1 MKLMA
6 PDDSPWRECPGCRP
20 WGEPTGVAAQGFYLG
35 GAASHA
41 AIQHDGSIDQ
51 TRNSYKF
58 FLGYEFPVFLGVEAA
73 WVNFGKFDGVITRRQ
88 AAREWVRPENR
99 TAALTG
105 RIPVGDLVTLYA
117 KAGYM
122 YWSTDVTLT
131 GTVTD
136 PHFVAGTDHG
146 TTRSM
151 ARVCGFNFGSS
162 RCWVSGNATK
172 LRDVDINAVSA
183 ESALR
188 SEAVQRAESRRF
200 AEGDTHMGKLLAVS
214 LVLFS
219 PPLLFFFPPPFPLT
233 TPPLPSSF
241 LLRTNLP
248 SSLRAP
254 FLFHYCSQFT
264 YRASELRQTLRLTD
278 P

>member
-6 PDDSPWRECPGCRP
+6 PMILLGASVLVAGLGASRP
-20 WGEPTGVAAQGFYLG
+20 AAAQGFYLG

-41 AIQHDGSIDQ
+41 VINTTVIDQ

-73 WVNFGKFDGVITRRQ
+73 WVNFGKFDGVITS
-88 AAREWVRPENR
+88 AAGSTRVGYDPKTG

-146 TTRSM
+146 HDPFYGAGLR
-151 ARVCGFNFGSS
+151 FNFGKFSVLGEWE
-162 RCWVSGNATK
+162 RYK

-183 ESALR
+183 GVR
-188 SEAVQRAESRRF
+188 V
-200 AEGDTHMGKLLAVS
+200 
-214 LVLFS
+214 
-219 PPLLFFFPPPFPLT
+219 
-233 TPPLPSSF
+233 
-241 LLRTNLP
+241 
-248 SSLRAP
+248 
-254 FLFHYCSQFT
+254 
-264 YRASELRQTLRLTD
+264 TL
-278 P
+278 